1 MDVLVIGRNLHD
13 KCENRRWDLVA
24 VAPNAELSH
33 AVDCCCLLLPE
44 DASLPEGI
52 KADWAVTYGLS
63 GRSSLSA
70 ASLMGPGTVI
80 SVQREIRLPCG
91 GFIDKQDIVLPHAE
105 GDSMQLLWQAG
116 LELMTGTLPEELG
129 NFLC

>member
-1 MDVLVIGRNLHD
+1 MDVLIIGENLHGRH
-13 KCENRRWDLVA
+13 KNRRWDLVA
-24 VAPNAELSH
+24 VAPNAEIRQN
-33 AVDCCCLLLPE
+33 VDCRCLLLPE
-44 DASLPEGI
+44 GTTLPDGL

-63 GRSSLSA
+63 GKSSLSA
-70 ASLMGPGTVI
+70 ASLMGPGAVI

-91 GFIDKQDIVLPHAE
+91 GLIEKQDIVLPHAE